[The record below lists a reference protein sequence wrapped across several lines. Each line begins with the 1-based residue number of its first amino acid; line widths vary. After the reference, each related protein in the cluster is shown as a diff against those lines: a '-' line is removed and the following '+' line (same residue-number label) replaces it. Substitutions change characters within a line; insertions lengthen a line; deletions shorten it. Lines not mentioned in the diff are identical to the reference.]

1 MEKMIKD
8 GKDFWSGIMFMG
20 LGAMFIGFSTNYPM
34 GTAVRMGP
42 AYFPT
47 WLGGLMAIL
56 GAIVF
61 FRSFAGKPINSYKV
75 FPMRPWLLLF
85 SAILMAVLYF
95 GDEMFFKGNPLL
107 IKQTVSAIALV
118 TFLSSWGPP
127 ALFIVLTAIAAFGYL
142 LRPGGLIVA
151 TLVLV
156 IGSAYGGHEFK
167 AKEAT
172 ILGVALAIFVVLV
185 FIKGLGLS
193 MNVWPEWS

>member
-1 MEKMIKD
+1 MDKIKD
-8 GKDFWSGIMFMG
+8 GKDFWAGLMFML

-47 WLGGLMAIL
+47 WLGGLMAAL

-61 FRSFAGKPINSYKV
+61 FRSLVGKAVNSWNV
-75 FPMRPWLLLF
+75 FPVRPWLLLA
-85 SAILMAVLYF
+85 SVVLMAVLYF
-95 GDEMFFKGNPLL
+95 GDAVLFKGNPLI
-107 IKQTVSAIALV
+107 IKQAVAAV
-118 TFLSSWGPP
+118 TLGLFLGSWGPKS
-127 ALFIVLTAIAAFGYL
+127 LFVVLMAVAAFGYL
-142 LRPGGLIVA
+142 LRPMGLVVA

-156 IGSAYGGHEFK
+156 IGSAFGGHEFK

-172 ILGVALAIFVVLV
+172 ILGVCLAIFVVLV

-193 MNVWPEWS
+193 MNVWPDWI

>member
-1 MEKMIKD
+1 MDSMIKD
-8 GKDFWSGIMFMG
+8 GKDFWAGVMFVGLGVMFM
-20 LGAMFIGFSTNYPM
+20 AFSTNYPM

-47 WLGGLMAIL
+47 WLGGLMTIL
-56 GAIVF
+56 GLIVF
-61 FRSFAGKPINSYKV
+61 FRSFAGKPTSSWRV
-75 FPMRPWLLLF
+75 FPMRPALLVF
-85 SAILMAVLYF
+85 SCILMAILYF
-95 GDEMFFKGNPLL
+95 GDEMLFKGNPLI
-107 IKQTVSAIALV
+107 IKQTVSAIAIV

-142 LRPGGLIVA
+142 LRPGGLVVA

-167 AKEAT
+167 LKEAT
-172 ILGVALAIFVVLV
+172 ILGVVLALFVVLV

-193 MNVWPEWS
+193 MNIWPDWI

>member
-1 MEKMIKD
+1 MDSLIKD
-8 GKDFWSGIMFMG
+8 GKDFWAGVMFVGLGSMFM
-20 LGAMFIGFSTNYPM
+20 GFSTNYPM

-47 WLGGLMAIL
+47 WLGGLMTVL
-56 GAIVF
+56 GLIVF
-61 FRSFAGKPINSYKV
+61 FRSFVGKPVASWRV
-75 FPMRPWLLLF
+75 FPMRPVLLVI
-85 SAILMAVLYF
+85 SCILMAVLYF
-95 GDEMFFKGNPLL
+95 GDEMLFKGNPLI
-107 IKQTVSAIALV
+107 IKQTVSAIAIV

-142 LRPGGLIVA
+142 LRPGGLVVA

-172 ILGVALAIFVVLV
+172 ILGVVLAAFVVLV

-193 MNVWPEWS
+193 MNVWPDWI

>member
-1 MEKMIKD
+1 MESKIKD
-8 GKDFWSGIMFMG
+8 GKDFWAGVMFTGLGIMFM
-20 LGAMFIGFSTNYPM
+20 AFSTNYPM

-61 FRSFAGKPINSYKV
+61 IRSFVGKPVVPWTI
-75 FPMRPWLLLF
+75 FPLRPWLLLL
-85 SAILMAVLYF
+85 SVIVMTILFF
-95 GDEMFFKGNPLL
+95 GDEMFFKGNPLI
-107 IKQTVSAIALV
+107 IKQIVSAIALV

-127 ALFIVLTAIAAFGYL
+127 ALFVVLTAIAAFGYL
-142 LRPGGLIVA
+142 LRPMGLVIA

-167 AKEAT
+167 LKEST
-172 ILGVALAIFVVLV
+172 ILGVCLAIFVVLV

-193 MNVWPEWS
+193 LNVWPDWI

>member
-1 MEKMIKD
+1 
-8 GKDFWSGIMFMG
+8 MFMG
-20 LGAMFIGFSTNYPM
+20 LGALFIGFSTNYPM

-47 WLGGLMAIL
+47 WLGGLMALL

-61 FRSFAGKPINSYKV
+61 FRSFAGKFNNSWKV
-75 FPMRPWLLLF
+75 FPLRPWLLLV
-85 SAILMAVLYF
+85 SVICMCVLYF
-95 GDEMFFKGNPLL
+95 GDEMFFKGNPLI

-142 LRPGGLIVA
+142 LRPMGLAVA

-167 AKEAT
+167 LKEAS
-172 ILGVALAIFVVLV
+172 ILGVVLAIFVVLV

-193 MNVWPEWS
+193 MNIWPDWI

>member
-1 MEKMIKD
+1 
-8 GKDFWSGIMFMG
+8 MFMT
-20 LGAMFIGFSTNYPM
+20 LGACFIGFSTNYPM

-47 WLGGLMAIL
+47 WLGGLMGGL
-56 GAIVF
+56 GALVF
-61 FRSFAGKPINSYKV
+61 FRSFVGKVVVNPWRV
-75 FPMRPWLLLF
+75 FPLRPWLLLV
-85 SAILMAVLYF
+85 SCILMAILYF
-95 GDEMFFKGNPLL
+95 GGDTLFKGNPLI

-127 ALFIVLTAIAAFGYL
+127 SLFVVLTAVAAFGYL
-142 LRPGGLIVA
+142 LRPMGLVVA

-172 ILGVALAIFVVLV
+172 ILGVALAVFVVLV

>member
-1 MEKMIKD
+1 MDSKIKD
-8 GKDFWSGIMFMG
+8 GKDFWAGVMFTGLGVMFM
-20 LGAMFIGFSTNYPM
+20 AFSTNYPM

-47 WLGGLMAIL
+47 WLGALMAVL
-56 GAIVF
+56 GLIVF
-61 FRSFAGKPINSYKV
+61 FRSFVGKPVASWRV
-75 FPMRPWLLLF
+75 FPMRPWLLLV
-85 SAILMAVLYF
+85 SCILMAILYF
-95 GDEMFFKGNPLL
+95 GEDMFFKGNPLI
-107 IKQTVSAIALV
+107 IKQTVSAIAIV

-142 LRPGGLIVA
+142 LRPGGLVIA

-167 AKEAT
+167 AKESV
-172 ILGVALAIFVVLV
+172 ILGVVLAAFVVLV

-193 MNVWPEWS
+193 MNVWPDWI